1 MPPTHF
7 EYMADQMAGH
17 SDGGGEDEIRGHNGP
32 PFAPA
37 TEIVH
42 AGRDPGR
49 FDGFVN
55 VPVVRGSTV
64 LSPTVADLEGHTGRY
79 TYGRRG
85 NPTLEGLEAA
95 LTKFEGGAGV
105 VLTPSG
111 LSAVSLALLS
121 VLDAGDHLLMVDTAY
136 QPTRRV
142 CTVQLRRLGIS
153 TTFYDPLIGG
163 DIATLFRENTKAVF
177 MESPGSQ
184 SFEVQ
189 DVPAIVAAARAR
201 GITTLID
208 NTWATPLFF
217 RPHDFG
223 VDVSI
228 QAGTKYLG
236 GHADLNL
243 GTISANAALWP
254 RVKGA
259 YGDLGLTVAPEDAF
273 LAARGLRTMSVRLE
287 RHQESALKVARWL
300 ASRPEVL
307 SVLHPALPEHPGH
320 AIWKR
325 DFKGSSGLFSI
336 ILKPAPKAAVDAFL
350 DSLELFGLGYS
361 WGGFESLAIPFDCS
375 PSRTATRWEPGGPA
389 VRFHIGLEDP
399 ADLIAD
405 IERGLAKLAGV

>member
-1 MPPTHF
+1 MPHTHF
-7 EYMADQMAGH
+7 EYMADEMAGH
-17 SDGGGEDEIRGHNGP
+17 SDGGGGDEIRGHNRP
-32 PFAPA
+32 PFAAA
-37 TEIVH
+37 TEMVH

-79 TYGRRG
+79 SYGRRG
-85 NPTLEGLEAA
+85 NPTLEGLETA

-121 VLDAGDHLLMVDTAY
+121 VLDAGDHLLMVDSAY
-136 QPTRRV
+136 QPTRRI
-142 CTVQLRRLGIS
+142 CTAQLRRLGIT

-163 DIATLFRENTKAVF
+163 DIATLFRENTRAVF

-184 SFEVQ
+184 SFEMQ

-201 GITTLID
+201 GITTLMD

-217 RPHDFG
+217 RPHAFG

-243 GTISANAALWP
+243 GTVSANAALWP

-259 YGDLGLTVAPEDAF
+259 YGDLGITVAPEDAF
-273 LAARGLRTMSVRLE
+273 LAARGLRTMAVRLE

-300 ASRPEVL
+300 AARPEVL
-307 SVLHPALPEHPGH
+307 SVLHPALPQHPGH

-336 ILKPAPKAAVDAFL
+336 ILKPAPKAAVDALL

-405 IERGLAKLAGV
+405 IERGLVKLAQ

>member
-1 MPPTHF
+1 MPHTHF
-7 EYMADQMAGH
+7 EYMADEMAGH
-17 SDGGGEDEIRGHNGP
+17 SDGGGGDEIRGHNRP
-32 PFAPA
+32 PFAAA

-79 TYGRRG
+79 SYGRRG
-85 NPTLEGLEAA
+85 NPTLEGLETA

-121 VLDAGDHLLMVDTAY
+121 VLDAGDHLLMVDSAY
-136 QPTRRV
+136 QPTRRI
-142 CTVQLRRLGIS
+142 CTAQLRRLGIT

-163 DIATLFRENTKAVF
+163 DIATLFRENTRAVF

-184 SFEVQ
+184 SFEMQ

-201 GITTLID
+201 GITTLMD

-217 RPHDFG
+217 RPHAFG

-243 GTISANAALWP
+243 GTVSANAALWP

-259 YGDLGLTVAPEDAF
+259 YGDLGITVAPEDAF
-273 LAARGLRTMSVRLE
+273 LAARGLRTMAVRLE

-300 ASRPEVL
+300 AARPEVL
-307 SVLHPALPEHPGH
+307 SVLHPALPQHPGH

-405 IERGLAKLAGV
+405 IERGLVKLAQ

>member
-1 MPPTHF
+1 
-7 EYMADQMAGH
+7 MADEMAGH
-17 SDGGGEDEIRGHNGP
+17 SGNGNGNKSGGHNGSP
-32 PFAPA
+32 LATA
-37 TEIVH
+37 TEIVV

-64 LSPTVADLEGHTGRY
+64 LSPTVADMEGHTGRY
-79 TYGRRG
+79 SYGRRG
-85 NPTLEGLEAA
+85 SPTLEGLETA
-95 LTKFEGGAGV
+95 LTKLEGGAGV

-111 LSAVSLALLS
+111 LSAVGLALLA
-121 VLDAGDHLLMVDTAY
+121 VLDAGDHLLMVDSVY
-136 QPTRRV
+136 QPSRRI
-142 CTVQLRRLGIS
+142 CTAQLRRLGIA
-153 TTFYDPLIGG
+153 TTFYDPLVGG
-163 DIATLFRENTKAVF
+163 DIAGLFRENTRAVF

-184 SFEVQ
+184 SFEMQ

-201 GITTLID
+201 GITTLMD
-208 NTWATPLFF
+208 NTWATPYFF

-223 VDVSI
+223 VDVSL

-236 GHADLNL
+236 GHSDLNL
-243 GTISANAALWP
+243 GTISANDALWP

-259 YGDLGLTVAPEDAF
+259 YGDLGITVAPEDAF
-273 LAARGLRTMSVRLE
+273 LAARGLRTMAVRLE
-287 RHQESALKVARWL
+287 RHQESALTVARWL
-300 ASRPEVL
+300 AARPEVL
-307 SVLHPALPEHPGH
+307 NVLHPALPEHPGH

-336 ILKPAPKAAVDAFL
+336 ILKPAPKSAVDAFL

-375 PSRTATRWEPGGPA
+375 TYRTATQWTPGGPA
-389 VRFHIGLEDP
+389 VRLHIGLEDP

-405 IERGLAKLAGV
+405 LEQGLAKLAQ